1 MCSKDSIR
9 LQALISISLKAID
22 KKDYRLCIVASNHI
36 LKINPVHTQALTLKC
51 IGLYQSGNYRL
62 SLLNLKYILNNFD
75 PEEIKTFKDTMKL
88 YNITPDTV
96 YIQLMGE
103 LAKKI
108 KMKEY
113 TKNIIKYLATI
124 VGVIITF
131 FWIRYLSL

>member
-62 SLLNLKYILNNFD
+62 SLSNLKYMLNNFD
-75 PEEIKTFKDTMKL
+75 QKEVTTLENTMRQN
-88 YNITPDTV
+88 NILPDTIH
-96 YIQLMGE
+96 IQLMDELSKEIKRKQYVKNAINLGE
-103 LAKKI
+103 LFAV
-108 KMKEY
+108 
-113 TKNIIKYLATI
+113 LQ
-124 VGVIITF
+124 
-131 FWIRYLSL
+131 L